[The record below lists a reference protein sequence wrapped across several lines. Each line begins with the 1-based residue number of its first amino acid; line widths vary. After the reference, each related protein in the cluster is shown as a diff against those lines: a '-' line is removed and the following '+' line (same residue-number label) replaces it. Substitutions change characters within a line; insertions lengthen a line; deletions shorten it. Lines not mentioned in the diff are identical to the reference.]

1 MPFVSRLLKKPEK
14 LAQGAGRQLN
24 DATLLITHAEVS
36 VRHGT
41 GALLKN
47 IFRDEKEI
55 VIFHSQSF
63 FDTNEIGT
71 YSHRVWHGPISVQKV
86 VARIR
91 KILDGITV
99 RRILCVP
106 FYQDDVL
113 SALAAA
119 KLTGAPMALY
129 IMDDQNIHVQEISD
143 PLMSQLIAVARVRFA
158 ISEQLRQ
165 AYSRK
170 YRKPFWFLPPVIAP
184 ELLAPPSL
192 DHTSSTPPRGTLIGN
207 IWSLDVLRD
216 FRRVIKESG
225 LKIDWF
231 GNAGKPFIELSPI
244 EAELEGLTL
253 HAIVPDEELVRS
265 LRTADFAVVPSG
277 TLAEDSS
284 HNWLAK
290 ASLPSRII
298 YLMATANIPII
309 VMGHPE
315 TAAARFVERLGLG
328 AICSYDSQAFL
339 EAVGTVTGP
348 ERFLQIRLRANELG
362 PKFSADGIAD
372 FIWNSLGAGR
382 PIDKRFNEI
391 LMLISESTSDTCS
404 GQEDPGSIDTS
415 SEVKKPFVQQ
425 TSTAMLTRI
434 KDKISCMAQRALG
447 IDGVQFKLDAV
458 TNKLDQLDP
467 KFEKLFWEI
476 RQTSEG
482 LDRLKS
488 FLTWSAN
495 RVEPWLPAESFS
507 QTEPDY
513 DLAGFLYNFFPNRL
527 AADIG
532 IKDSEFAKALSEI
545 GYQVLCFASAAE
557 AFGSLKNEMQ
567 IDLLKIDTGD
577 TDLEAIKGLTSVR
590 PAVVQ
595 IEFFSEDRTSQS
607 GKNQSAAVSAS
618 EKIKAMR
625 DLEYY
630 WNIIIFR
637 VDSEDFVRMATN
649 LAGTPKQSWG
659 KIFFF
664 QDYQL
669 FLKALHWCKGALP
682 RFRASALRGR

>member
-1 MPFVSRLLKKPEK
+1 
-14 LAQGAGRQLN
+14 
-24 DATLLITHAEVS
+24 
-36 VRHGT
+36 
-41 GALLKN
+41 
-47 IFRDEKEI
+47 
-55 VIFHSQSF
+55 
-63 FDTNEIGT
+63 
-71 YSHRVWHGPISVQKV
+71 
-86 VARIR
+86 
-91 KILDGITV
+91 
-99 RRILCVP
+99 
-106 FYQDDVL
+106 VL

-143 PLMSQLIAVARVRFA
+143 PLMSQLIAAARVRFA

-170 YRKPFWFLPPVIAP
+170 YRKPFWFLPPVVAP
-184 ELLAPPSL
+184 ELLAPPCL
-192 DHTSSTPPRGTLIGN
+192 DHTTSTPPRGTLIGN

-216 FRRVIKESG
+216 FRHVIEESG

-231 GNAGKPFIELSPI
+231 GNAGKPFIELSPS
-244 EAELEGLTL
+244 EAEREGLIL
-253 HAIVPDEELVRS
+253 QAVVPDEELVKA
-265 LRTADFAVVPSG
+265 LRATDFAVVPSG
-277 TLAEDSS
+277 TLTEDSS

-298 YLMATANIPII
+298 YLMASANVPII

-315 TAAARFVERLGLG
+315 TAAATFVERLGLG
-328 AICSYDSQAFL
+328 TVCPYDAAAFL
-339 EAVGTVTGP
+339 KAVGMVTDP
-348 ERFLQIRLRANELG
+348 ECFRQIRSRANELG
-362 PKFSADGIAD
+362 SKFSADGVAD
-372 FIWNSLGAGR
+372 FIWDSLEAGT
-382 PIDKRFNEI
+382 PIDNRFNEI
-391 LMLISESTSDTCS
+391 LTLISEST
-404 GQEDPGSIDTS
+404 PGSSPGSKYVASTES
-415 SEVKKPFVQQ
+415 CPEVKKPTVQQ

-434 KDKISCMAQRALG
+434 KDKISRMAQRALG
-447 IDGVQFKLDAV
+447 IDGVQFKLDAI

-467 KFEKLFWEI
+467 KLEKLFWQV
-476 RQTSEG
+476 RQSSEA

-513 DLAGFLYNFFPNRL
+513 DLAGFLYNFLPSRV
-527 AADIG
+527 AVVIG
-532 IKDSEFAKALSEI
+532 AQDSEFAKALSEI
-545 GYQVLCFASAAE
+545 GYEVFCFASTVE
-557 AFGSLKNEMQ
+557 AFEKLRNEMH
-567 IDLLKIDTGD
+567 IDLLKIETGD

-590 PAVVQ
+590 PDVVQ
-595 IEFFSEDRTSQS
+595 IEFLSEGLTSHRS
-607 GKNQSAAVSAS
+607 KNQSAPVSTS

-682 RFRASALRGR
+682 RFRATALPNR